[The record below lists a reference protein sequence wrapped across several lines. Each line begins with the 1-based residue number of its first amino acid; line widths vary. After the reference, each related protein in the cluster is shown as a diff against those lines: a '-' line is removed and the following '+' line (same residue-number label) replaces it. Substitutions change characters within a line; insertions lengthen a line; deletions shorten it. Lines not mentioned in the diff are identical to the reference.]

1 VDTFEN
7 LEFKSVR
14 NLSLAPQ
21 ELENSASRYASE
33 AIKCDSQGAR
43 GMAIANYQKAID
55 SLVKLMNLY
64 PNNKLNKIYTE
75 RTTSYQKRIKALQ
88 LTRSSDL
95 EPVVDPQASPSE
107 QRSSIDR
114 KKQDDFEDLILKE
127 KPNLSWKEVIG
138 LDDAKS
144 ALRESIVYPTKRPD
158 LFPLGWPRGLLFYGP
173 PGCGKTILAAA
184 TASEI
189 DGYFVNVDAASMM
202 SKWLGE
208 AEKNVSKL
216 FKMAHALNEK
226 EGKPVILFIDEVDS
240 LLGSR
245 NSEIGG
251 EIRTKNQFLSEMDG
265 VNSKGKDV
273 KLYVIGA
280 TNKPWS
286 LDWPFLRR
294 FQKRIYVS
302 LPSLEARQNLFDLYT
317 APLKKDM
324 RIKTHELAKLFEG
337 YSASDIKDVCQSA
350 QLKAV
355 HELFDS
361 TAYQEPVQGQELPQ
375 PKNLTMLDFRQIKT
389 QRKPSVSTEMIR
401 AYYKWSEDFKAL

>member
-1 VDTFEN
+1 MDTFEN

-88 LTRSSDL
+88 MTRSSDL

-107 QRSSIDR
+107 QRASIDR

-127 KPNLSWKEVIG
+127 KPNVSWNEVIG
-138 LDDAKS
+138 LDDAKG

-361 TAYQEPVQGQELPQ
+361 TAYQEPVQGKELPQ

>member
-7 LEFKSVR
+7 LEFIAVR

-88 LTRSSDL
+88 MTRGSDL
-95 EPVVDPQASPSE
+95 EPVVDPKASPSE
-107 QRSSIDR
+107 QRASIDR
-114 KKQDDFEDLILKE
+114 KKQDDFQDLILKE
-127 KPNLSWKEVIG
+127 KPNVSWNEVIG

-294 FQKRIYVS
+294 FQKRIYIS

-361 TAYQEPVQGQELPQ
+361 TAYQEPVQGKELPQ